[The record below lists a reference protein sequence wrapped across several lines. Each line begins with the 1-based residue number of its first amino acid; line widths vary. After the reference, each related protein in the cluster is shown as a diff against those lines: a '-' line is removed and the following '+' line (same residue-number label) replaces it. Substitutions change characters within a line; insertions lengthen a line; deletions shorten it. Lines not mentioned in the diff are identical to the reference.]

1 MCLFYLYL
9 PFMIGLPL
17 LYKVGMNL
25 AQLTSSTPL
34 KKLSYYTP
42 TSPWRP
48 PLYNGHF
55 LLNPR
60 WPLWRFSTVLFVV
73 CYAIWL
79 QINHGAGGGGSAWN
93 PTPEFLICCTILK
106 RFYSRKPLIFL
117 TRWGIFKGWWL
128 CWRPVTSPTM
138 VAILAFTKNKKSG

>member
-1 MCLFYLYL
+1 MCLYL

-42 TSPWRP
+42 TPLPITATSLQRP
-48 PLYNGHF
+48 LSSEPKVAIVEIF
-55 LLNPR
+55 DCTFRSLLCNLITDKSWGR
-60 WPLWRFSTVLFVV
+60 
-73 CYAIWL
+73 
-79 QINHGAGGGGSAWN
+79 GGGGSAWN
-93 PTPEFLICCTILK
+93 PSPEFLICCTILK
-106 RFYSRKPLIFL
+106 RFYSGKPLIFL
-117 TRWGIFKGWWL
+117 TRWGISKGWWL

>member
-42 TSPWRP
+42 TCPWRP
-48 PLYNGHF
+48 LSSEPKVAIVEIF
-55 LLNPR
+55 DCTFRSLLCNLITDKS
-60 WPLWRFSTVLFVV
+60 W
-73 CYAIWL
+73 
-79 QINHGAGGGGSAWN
+79 GGGGGSAWN
-93 PTPEFLICCTILK
+93 PSPEFLICWTILK
-106 RFYSRKPLIFL
+106 RFYSGKPLIFL